1 MILGIGIDVIQVERI
16 RRWASIPGLYER
28 YFHPQ
33 ELEMAKRNGPA
44 AVLSL
49 AARFAAKEAFGKALG
64 TGLYG
69 IQLRDINVVN
79 DPHGK
84 PELVLEG
91 KALEIFRKLGGKK
104 VHVSLTHEE
113 DYALAMVVLEG

>member
-84 PELVLEG
+84 PELILEG

>member
-16 RRWASIPGLYER
+16 RRWATIPGLYER

-33 ELEMAKRNGPA
+33 ELEMARRNGQN

-91 KALEIFRKLGGKK
+91 RALEIFRQLGGKK

>member
-1 MILGIGIDVIQVERI
+1 MILGVGIDVIQVDRI
-16 RRWASIPGLYER
+16 RKWESIPGLYER
-28 YFHPQ
+28 YFHAQ
-33 ELEMAKRNGPA
+33 ELETTRKNGRNR
-44 AVLSL
+44 VLSL
-49 AARFAAKEAFGKALG
+49 AARFAAKEAFGKAIG

-84 PELVLEG
+84 PELLLEG

-104 VHVSLTHEE
+104 IHVSLTHEE
-113 DYALAMVVLEG
+113 DYALSIVVIEG

>member
-16 RRWASIPGLYER
+16 RRWAAIPGLYER
-28 YFHPQ
+28 YFHPE
-33 ELEMAKRNGPA
+33 ELEMARRNGPN

-91 KALEIFRKLGGKK
+91 KALEIFRKLGGKN

>member
-33 ELEMAKRNGPA
+33 ELEMAKRNGPT

-69 IQLRDINVVN
+69 IQLRDIIVVN

>member
-33 ELEMAKRNGPA
+33 ELETARKNGQN

-91 KALEIFRKLGGKK
+91 KALEIFRQLGGKK

>member
-33 ELEMAKRNGPA
+33 ELETARKNGQN

-84 PELVLEG
+84 PELLLEG
-91 KALEIFRKLGGKK
+91 KALEIFRQLGGKK

>member
-16 RRWASIPGLYER
+16 RRWATIPGLYER

-33 ELEMAKRNGPA
+33 ELEMARRNGEN

-91 KALEIFRKLGGKK
+91 RALEIFRQLGGKK

>member
-16 RRWASIPGLYER
+16 RRWGSIPGLYER

-33 ELEMAKRNGPA
+33 ELETARRNGQN

-84 PELVLEG
+84 PELLLEG

-113 DYALAMVVLEG
+113 DYAIAMVVLEG

>member
-16 RRWASIPGLYER
+16 RRWGTIPGLYER

-33 ELEMAKRNGPA
+33 ELEMAKRNGRN

-64 TGLYG
+64 TGLYR

-91 KALEIFRKLGGKK
+91 KAREIFQQLGGKK